1 MKAVKVAGIIALSL
15 FLPIGS
21 FCWAT
26 PQQEAPRAESPLAA
40 TVIRPEYDGS
50 GPFALRPKY
59 LRADQMKNLLLV
71 FLPESQI
78 KAETVNNVVVV
89 MCSGSEY
96 HRILALM
103 EEIDVPPRQ
112 VMFEAEA
119 VEVSRADIKNLGID
133 WGSITALPSAPPY
146 EQGNAFR
153 VEIGNGYGIDV
164 KGQINRLIEDK
175 KGRLLASPR
184 IAALDGQT
192 AQIMIGDR
200 LAVENRTIVS
210 GSELITVTYVD
221 VGIKLEVTPFVNDD
235 NTITTRIRPE
245 VSNKADVTKNGN
257 PNIRT
262 RQSDTTLRVKNG
274 ETIVLGGLIQREEI
288 RHIFKFPLLGD
299 IPLVGQYLFRTTS
312 TEKRE
317 TELVILITPKMI
329 GPGGGR

>member
-1 MKAVKVAGIIALSL
+1 MKA
-15 FLPIGS
+15 
-21 FCWAT
+21 
-26 PQQEAPRAESPLAA
+26 EA
-40 TVIRPEYDGS
+40 
-50 GPFALRPKY
+50 
-59 LRADQMKNLLLV
+59 
-71 FLPESQI
+71 
-78 KAETVNNVVVV
+78 VNNIVVVACGDTV
-89 MCSGSEY
+89 Y
-96 HRILALM
+96 RQILALM
-103 EEIDVPPRQ
+103 REIDVPPRQ

-119 VEVSRADIKNLGID
+119 VEVSRSDVKNLGVD
-133 WGSITALPSAPPY
+133 WGSLTAVPSAPSY
-146 EQGNAFR
+146 ETGNTFR
-153 VEIGNGYGIDV
+153 IQIGHGYGIDL
-164 KGQINRLIEDK
+164 KAQINRLIEQK

-192 AQIMIGDR
+192 AQILIGDR
-200 LAVENRTIVS
+200 LAVENRTIVG

-262 RQSDTTLRVKNG
+262 RQSDTTLRVRNG

-288 RHIFKFPLLGD
+288 RDVFKVPILGD

-329 GPGGGR
+329 GPNGVK